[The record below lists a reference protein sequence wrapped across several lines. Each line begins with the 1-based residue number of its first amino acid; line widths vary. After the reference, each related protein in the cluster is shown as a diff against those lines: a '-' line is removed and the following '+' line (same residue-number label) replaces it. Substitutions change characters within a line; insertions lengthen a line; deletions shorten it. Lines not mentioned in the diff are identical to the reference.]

1 MNKLLANRRLSLL
14 LLLVLTTLF
23 DFSLVAYRLIFI
35 GYDLSLLSDPVA
47 MYRHRAIPTFL
58 FLVWNLLL
66 AWLPLCFALLLRLS
80 ARRRWPIL
88 AAVGVLSL
96 WLLFFPNAPYIVTD
110 LLHLRERPPVPLW
123 YDVLMIFS
131 FAWTGLILG
140 FWSLIEVHQYVERRM
155 GSAVAW
161 PFVSLALVLGGIGVY
176 LGRFQRWNSWDLF
189 TNPFHLF
196 ADIARALWHPTAHLS
211 TFGLAFVMAGLLVLG
226 YATLVLLGRIASD

>member
-1 MNKLLANRRLSLL
+1 MNKLLANRRLALL

-35 GYDLSLLSDPVA
+35 GYDLSLLTDPVA

-80 ARRRWPIL
+80 ARTRWPVL
-88 AAVGVLSL
+88 AGGGLLSL

-110 LLHLRERPPVPLW
+110 LLHISHRPPVPLW

-140 FWSLIEVHQYVERRM
+140 FWSLIEVHKYVERRM
-155 GSAVAW
+155 GPSVAW

-196 ADIARALWHPTAHLS
+196 GDIARVLWHPLAHLS

-226 YATLVLLGRIASD
+226 YTTLMLLARIARD